1 MTEAL
6 TALHGWLRSNFLSL
20 EAVEKQDSG
29 SSPYLCVSST
39 SSHPVLG
46 TAPSV
51 HLNIFIKE
59 HLLVSKLMAFNLT
72 PLREVSST
80 TEEEMNGEGKMKEIL
95 RVVAGQQTSVCVGI
109 PEEGVKARALVD
121 NLGLVLIEK
130 FLNCVVVRA
139 RSCDRVILEQDGLY
153 MCPSCQDL
161 QHKLENLPADPE
173 DRKEEEEEEENC
185 GLDVKMEPEVQ
196 VNDAESEVLPH
207 SIFNSEPLRKMS
219 KLLRTKLSCP
229 EDSCN
234 RKFSKYK
241 LLVNHCKLKHYYTDE
256 ELPVKLENVKVELEA
271 KKRGRRERSERS
283 STDLEGP
290 NQCTECDSSFWSH
303 KSLVKHCVS
312 VHNMS
317 KDLVS
322 PEQYLERKKMSHIP
336 EKFTCQYCP
345 KMFKFQS
352 SVINHTKRYHTE
364 TKLVP
369 CEHCGKEVKQSNMD
383 MHYKNNHATPRYTCN
398 QCGKTFY
405 FKALMVNHI
414 AVMHEGQK
422 NHVCDLCG
430 AKFGI
435 KKSLERHVRCQHEDF
450 RPHICEYCQKAFH
463 TLQKLQ
469 KHISGHIKDKLYV
482 CPVCEAKFYYQDNV
496 RMHVKKSHPEHDPK
510 VKCRVI
516 DNPDYVAGQGVYSMD
531 SGRRMRVNNSKL
543 NNSSSGLRTESVRAS
558 QQSSQSSQSSP
569 AFQNHFNSYNRL
581 NTSDSQHQ
589 PPVTPNPTPSSSASF
604 DNSPFYS
611 GLHTTREDQKQED
624 PGAGAGAGNRNIANI
639 PQLTAQAQHQF
650 FDQTRPADFSNYL
663 LGLRYNY
670 ANYHH
675 Q

>member
-1 MTEAL
+1 
-6 TALHGWLRSNFLSL
+6 
-20 EAVEKQDSG
+20 
-29 SSPYLCVSST
+29 
-39 SSHPVLG
+39 
-46 TAPSV
+46 
-51 HLNIFIKE
+51 
-59 HLLVSKLMAFNLT
+59 MAFNLIA
-72 PLREVSST
+72 LREVSST

-95 RVVAGQQTSVCVGI
+95 RVIASQQTSVCVGI
-109 PEEGVKARALVD
+109 PEEGVKAQTLAEFLDLLV
-121 NLGLVLIEK
+121 VEK
-130 FLNCVVVRA
+130 FLSCLVVRS
-139 RSCDRVILEQDGLY
+139 RSCDRIILEQDGLY
-153 MCPSCQDL
+153 ICSSCQEL
-161 QHKLENLPADPE
+161 QQKLENIPVETEE
-173 DRKEEEEEEENC
+173 DEEAKDDTENC
-185 GLDVKMEPEVQ
+185 DLEVKMEPEVE
-196 VNDAESEVLPH
+196 VNDGESEVLSH

-219 KLLRTKLSCP
+219 KQLRTKLSCP
-229 EDSCN
+229 EDSCK
-234 RKFSKYK
+234 RKFGKYK
-241 LLVNHCKLKHYYTDE
+241 LLVNHCKLQHRYTEE
-256 ELPVKLENVKVELEA
+256 ELPVKLENIKIELEA
-271 KKRGRRERSERS
+271 KRRRRRS
-283 STDLEGP
+283 SSDTEAP
-290 NQCTECDSSFWSH
+290 NKCPECDSSFWSH

-312 VHNMS
+312 VHSMAREHIP
-317 KDLVS
+317 KAS
-322 PEQYLERKKMSHIP
+322 PELYLEKKKKMSHIP
-336 EKFTCQYCP
+336 ERFTCQYCP

-369 CEHCGKEVKQSNMD
+369 CEHCGKEVKQSNME

-435 KKSLERHVRCQHEDF
+435 KKSLERHVRCQHEDY

-496 RMHVKKSHPEHDPK
+496 RMHVKKSHPDQDPK
-510 VKCRVI
+510 VKCKVI
-516 DNPDYVAGQGVYSMD
+516 DNPDYVEGQGVYSMD

-543 NNSSSGLRTESVRAS
+543 TSSQTRAS
-558 QQSSQSSQSSP
+558 QQSAP
-569 AFQNHFNSYNRL
+569 APTAAYHNQQFNSYN
-581 NTSDSQHQ
+581 SQQSSLAPTPTH
-589 PPVTPNPTPSSSASF
+589 TPNHPTTPTPSSNNSF
-604 DNSPFYS
+604 VDTGPFYG
-611 GLHTTREDQKQED
+611 GLHNNRDDHKQEQ
-624 PGAGAGAGNRNIANI
+624 PEANRNIANI
-639 PQLTAQAQHQF
+639 PQLTQQQF